1 MGGSMRYEKLPLS
14 IPDQSKRLSERGL
27 QFDDFQR
34 VEKYLSNIGYY
45 RLSAYWHPFEL
56 PTTNVNSRNH
66 SFKPNTSFDQVL
78 DLYIFDRKLR
88 LLVMEAIERIEV
100 AIRTRWATALALRL
114 GSHAHMRSELFKDPW
129 QHAGDLGKIAAELGK
144 SSETFVTHYK
154 KQYKEPFLPPI
165 WAIVETMSL
174 GTLSRWFKNTNDTV
188 AKKEVSTALNMP
200 SIEILEQVLHALT
213 PVRNVCAHHGRL
225 WNRRFAMSLPVI
237 KRIRERL
244 VPPDATY
251 HQDHHLYNF
260 LVVIDVLMKAISPG
274 STWTQRLMTLVEG
287 LEATKHKSMG
297 FPEDWRERQP
307 WRELA

>member
-1 MGGSMRYEKLPLS
+1 MRYAKLPLA
-14 IPDQSKRLSERGL
+14 ITEQSKRLSERGL
-27 QFDDFQR
+27 LFDDPQR

-56 PTTNVNSRNH
+56 PSFNGNSRNH
-66 SFKPNTSFDQVL
+66 QFKPNTTFDQVL
-78 DLYIFDRKLR
+78 HLYIFDRKLR

-100 AIRTRWATALALRL
+100 AVRTRWATALALRH
-114 GSHAHMRSELFKDPW
+114 GSHAHMRAELFKDPW
-129 QHAGDLGKIAAELGK
+129 QHTSDLAKIAAELGK
-144 SSETFVTHYK
+144 STETFVTHYK

-174 GTLSRWFKNTNDTV
+174 GTLSRWFKNTSDT
-188 AKKEVSTALNMP
+188 ATKKEVSLALNMP
-200 SIEILEQVLHALT
+200 TIEILEQVLHALT

-244 VPPDATY
+244 VPPDAPH
-251 HQDHHLYNF
+251 HQDHHLYNY
-260 LVVIDVLMKAISPG
+260 LVVVDALMKAVSPG
-274 STWTQRLMTLVEG
+274 STWTQRLMTLADVLDG
-287 LEATKHKSMG
+287 AGHRSMG

-307 WRELA
+307 WKLA